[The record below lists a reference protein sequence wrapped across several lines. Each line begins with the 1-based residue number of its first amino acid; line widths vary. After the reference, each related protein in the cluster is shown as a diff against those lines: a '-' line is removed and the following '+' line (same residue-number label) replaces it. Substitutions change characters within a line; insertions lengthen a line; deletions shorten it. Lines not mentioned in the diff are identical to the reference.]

1 MKIVPVSTVGEVL
14 KIALTRQPEAIDWV
28 APEIVPP
35 VPMGD
40 GESDSMRTH

>member
-1 MKIVPVSTVGEVL
+1 VGEVL

-28 APEIVPP
+28 APEIVPA